1 MRPDG
6 TLEVVVVDDHPLFR
20 SGITPLLEE
29 WGIAVVGEAATGEDG
44 VELVA
49 DRRPDVVLMDVSMPG
64 ISGVE
69 AARRIRSFTPSVRV
83 IMLTISTEDA
93 LVIEAVLAGASGYLL
108 KDATVDQLAEAVRS
122 AAAGEAVLAPRV
134 AARVLEHLRGADCA
148 PAVALERP
156 QLSARERQVLG
167 LLVDGRDNAE
177 IAETLYISH
186 STVKSHVSSIL
197 DKLHVENR
205 VQAAVRAVRSWIA

>member
-1 MRPDG
+1 
-6 TLEVVVVDDHPLFR
+6 
-20 SGITPLLEE
+20 LLEE
-29 WGIAVVGEAATGEDG
+29 WGIAVVGEVATGEEA
-44 VELVA
+44 VEVVA
-49 DRRPDVVLMDVSMPG
+49 DRRPDVVLMDASLPG

-69 AARRIRSFTPSVRV
+69 ATRRIVADTPSVRV
-83 IMLTISTEDA
+83 VMLTISSDDD

-108 KDATVDQLAEAVRS
+108 KDATVDQLADAVRA
-122 AAAGEAVLAPRV
+122 AAAGESVMAPRV
-134 AARVLEHLRGADCA
+134 AARVFEHLRGAECA
-148 PAVALERP
+148 PALERP
-156 QLSARERQVLG
+156 QLSAREREVLA

-177 IAETLYISH
+177 IAESLYISP